1 MNDCHY
7 PWWKFAFVPC
17 AYDFIIGDQCS
28 EVYFGRDYLEN
39 REFLARNMSH
49 MTDFLSDETE
59 KGPPLQTH
67 TLREFEKLSL
77 GSAQLR
83 SDLTEPALSIQLCSS
98 LLPSKHLNDLKKEN
112 FSLKLRIYF
121 LEERI
126 QQKYEDSSEDVYRRN
141 IELKVEVESLKQELQ
156 EKQQLLDTALTT
168 AESLT
173 NQNEAELQRRCEERQ
188 QEIDHMQEIL
198 ETKIQ
203 LLQEEAK
210 LARNEAE
217 KMASHAE
224 AETLRCFT
232 LEKRLKESS
241 EGSASLTSLR
251 HQQALAE
258 KDRIIDELTQE
269 LHCKVAAIT
278 ELSDEKTLL
287 SEKVGAL
294 EDQVHDLTSSLQQKE
309 RDAEGYLQETNRWS
323 TVIHSDVQMKDAC
336 RICAR
341 ELCGNQRRW
350 IFHTA
355 SKLNLQVL
363 LSHVLGRELTRDGK
377 REFACSK
384 CAFMLDRVYRFDT
397 VIARIEALSIE
408 RLQRL
413 LQEKERLRQC
423 IGSLYRK
430 TNGDEAGPE
439 GKAGDG
445 TVDIS
450 GLPDVRYSALLQEDF
465 AYSGY
470 ESWAE
475 HEEQMADPHHHCHAS
490 EISVHRSRRCRGCAA
505 LRVADSDYEAVCKVP
520 RKLAR
525 SISCGPSTRYSASV
539 MSSVCGEEPVAVATV
554 PESVGETSGEDA
566 DVSERM
572 SPGSSVESLD
582 TAVEMGQPA
591 AKDEEAEREMREDQ
605 KFDSW
610 PEEALQQ
617 QNMAAQANRLDLALS
632 LVKNVE
638 YRPIQSP
645 RGSKLPVLVKSVP
658 PGPNSKMAFAD
669 LTLRTPYGTGSE
681 FPAKFQEMDMHLEL
695 SELEELWQDVYEE
708 YMPFSFQ
715 NLIEEQQSQLNQYEC
730 AAGQCVTEL
739 QKAQLQVQSLQIK
752 IHDTEATNKK
762 LQEKLREMESELRAI
777 KQAAQ
782 KQERTIQGLSE
793 TVTSKDTEAE
803 ELYRVIEGQ
812 NDTLC
817 KLRDMA
823 HRNQLQQL
831 QVSQE
836 ELDPAQLPPLQA
848 ELLNLQNSLFSTQ
861 LELQSSQRAHRHS
874 ERQASDLARDRDR
887 LHSDLQEAL
896 QHREAT
902 EQHNQ
907 ELRSALQQ
915 ARTELQARD
924 RLLKEKEAEKQM
936 EIEARGKTIQQLQ
949 VSLQEKEQLI
959 QEYVEHLDYQQ
970 DSGESRDALLDKLR
984 ERIKD
989 RDRALERAIDEKFR
1003 CLEEKE
1009 SEVRR
1014 LQLTLREKERDLE
1027 RLRCILSNNEET
1039 ITSLD
1044 GMLRVKALELEQV
1057 SLSGKNLQWLK
1068 QEAEDKHS
1076 QSLRERDAIISQLQT
1091 SLLSRTKEAEEL
1103 TAALLDRVSVGGSQ
1117 LAEELRLRLQLK
1129 ERLLQEALADRSRQA
1144 SEHDREVQE
1153 LLNTVGTRDQQNRET
1168 VGQLSRVIS
1177 ERAAELQE
1185 LRRQLYARER
1195 EVSELARQ
1203 SEQHGGG
1210 PRNEIGRLKSL
1221 LQEKDAFIEDE
1232 PMITS
1237 KPGETLAPCGEEGRG
1252 EDASGLHMDMQAMQD
1267 DLQLVLRKE
1276 QEAQSVLTKQREE
1289 IQIQAANIESLTR
1302 SLQIKDGLIK
1312 DLHSRLVEPSGL
1324 PVAEQ
1329 RTQELQE
1336 VRQPI
1341 NLLEAEDKVSID
1353 HQHVLGQLVLEYKKL
1368 NEALKAEKELYHSLA
1383 QLHTHGD
1390 SSEKSQA
1397 LQGEL
1402 DTIQALRGQLEEA
1415 LARTRDGALRLERAA
1430 MTQPDFGESHI
1441 FKLLGSKFNQKL
1453 VMFCSILVLP
1463 ASSAYKTSQLRLSVE
1478 SYIMW
1483 LMTLKHMVVCNSH
1496 NLPSLVMSCPAT
1508 GLSSSNSCT
1517 TQKEVS
1523 AEEEEDDDEDGSS
1536 EFTDS
1541 IEEDENSKLTALTMA
1556 TKERCLGGRP
1566 LNKTESQDALLAE
1579 QGLAEL
1585 RCEVQQLMEQK
1596 GVAERELRELKT
1608 QLESTGYASLS
1619 QMRNALLSLRLE
1631 NDKLKGQRGQ
1641 ETWGRWESG
1650 EAGWLTEGVGR
1661 KKEAGV
1667 KLRREERQIPEE
1679 ETACGPE
1686 PPGPVA
1692 GEGELGLAQGKRC
1705 APAMH
1710 YREGQG
1716 KRRCTRPQSLDL
1728 GALLSQDTD
1737 SASSSQ
1743 PAQLS
1748 PGSFWEHVEV
1758 SLREQSKKLRSDLA
1772 LSLQDNRELQERLM
1786 VSEATVQAQA
1796 EQLKEYR
1803 VLLCKFCVYCCCSW
1817 DSSYLKCVVLQYKNV
1832 PFSNHLCY
1840 RIGCNITFA
1849 YRCSAIRNE
1858 ISVFNTE
1865 TPSCSVLP
1873 CVLKWQCALT
1883 DCPVCVS
1890 GSLAESS
1897 VEQDSKQVQVD
1908 LQDLGYETCG
1918 RSENEAEREDASS
1931 PEYEDLDVH
1940 GAAYGLAPQPLL
1952 SSLKAWPADAGELG
1966 KCDDVAALQQHI
1978 QDLRAQL
1985 RRSEKLI
1992 RNLQRRARSFSTT
2005 SDYASSLERPRKVN
2019 WNFQAAA
2026 AAASPT
2032 PSGAEE
2038 DEGWQSDGVAG
2049 VPAPRPNKEL
2059 QELVARVASLEAQLK
2074 SSRMDGK
2081 ASSEDLKS
2089 ATWPGKYD
2097 SLIQAQARELSHLRQ
2112 KMRVGRGVCHIL
2124 SQHLGD
2130 TTKSFEELLRGN
2142 DIDYYMGQS
2151 FREQLAQS
2159 LALAERVNSNLS
2171 DRSGDRPEVDDKTGH
2186 ELLALRP
2193 LPQRTG
2199 KAVGHQ
2205 WHKSPVRQGT
2215 LSVRGTE
2222 ELMAPLW
2229 KLMLSKSNP
2238 LYRESLFSFS
2248 LWECRA
2254 QERELLFLRKQ
2265 AERERRALHRELDK
2279 LSKELQQKD
2288 KIIDSLRSKLQQRSD
2303 TPSSSHALSETTD
2316 QSDRTSFVSDDHAS
2330 TNEELE
2336 LCSDMDAASEYTQE
2350 EATGRGSPGQA
2361 ITDPHSHSGTPPQ
2374 HPSVPSSTTASH
2386 GAQSSNNNP
2395 IIPCTQH
2402 KPMDLNQAQTES
2414 AHPLEFSCL
2423 CPYVHLLVLLNCP
2436 QRVTFIAE
2444 GLYSSPLSGA
2454 APFPQPHYCPDPS
2467 GPPGSLPFDPQPLIL
2482 GPSYHGAAPFSL
2494 AEVHQELQMLQ
2505 RQLGESYAVPHVKP
2519 MASFPLASHSQPESS
2534 SFAALTRHPFHQPQ
2548 LGCPANANG
2557 ALKAQAGLLDDGTMW
2572 DMSHLA
2578 RPGRA
2583 SNYGDVSSGSSGYQS
2598 GTGHTGADLIEE
2610 HLSEI
2615 RSLQQRLED
2624 SICTNNRLRQQLEER
2639 LATAGRDSGPP
2650 TNIYIQGLESVSQLS
2665 NENRALR
2672 EENLGLQA
2680 RLNQASR
2687 ESSAEME
2694 ELREAVLSGRAR
2706 LKEAE
2711 LEAEQWREESRRLQ
2725 AQSCEQEQEIQQLR
2739 QEKQASQ
2746 ERNNGLQHEVNLQQ
2760 QQLDDNRQ
2768 LLHSLQCEL
2777 QVYDRVCR
2785 AGQSP
2790 HSAYRGGA
2798 ATALELNELLAEVR
2812 GLRVQLEHSIQENS
2826 CLREQLEQQLGRSL
2840 ATHRASRPSSISI
2853 TTTRDT
2859 GCKRQLFQDPVPSPP
2874 VRDTGMFNPG
2884 SPFTLF
2890 SKSTDLDDPDVTGS
2904 GVDILQPNTVLEG
2917 EAPDGSFANKNG
2929 RHAIGHVDDFS
2940 ALQQQILEGK
2950 MLVHKMEAVLQSS
2963 LSAAVNTGQSLDCSS
2978 VKTLLSNTKTLR
2990 QILDEA
2996 ASLLKMFWRAALPS
3010 GESCA
3015 QHIKK
3020 EQSMT
3025 EEIQKLQ
3032 RKITEQEGLLQSTIE
3047 RLRNTNR
3054 TKESMEHFIVS
3065 QLSRTR
3071 DVLKKARTNLEK
3083 NEYQISSLSSSSPC
3097 AGKAAIPRCPREPSS
3112 DWGFLSFRKQ
3122 EPARKRTSHRPTKTR
3137 NGQCLLQVVTY

>member
-1 MNDCHY
+1 M
-7 PWWKFAFVPC
+7 
-17 AYDFIIGDQCS
+17 
-28 EVYFGRDYLEN
+28 L
-39 REFLARNMSH
+39 
-49 MTDFLSDETE
+49 
-59 KGPPLQTH
+59 
-67 TLREFEKLSL
+67 
-77 GSAQLR
+77 
-83 SDLTEPALSIQLCSS
+83 
-98 LLPSKHLNDLKKEN
+98 
-112 FSLKLRIYF
+112 
-121 LEERI
+121 
-126 QQKYEDSSEDVYRRN
+126 DSR
-141 IELKVEVESLKQELQ
+141 
-156 EKQQLLDTALTT
+156 
-168 AESLT
+168 
-173 NQNEAELQRRCEERQ
+173 
-188 QEIDHMQEIL
+188 
-198 ETKIQ
+198 
-203 LLQEEAK
+203 
-210 LARNEAE
+210 
-217 KMASHAE
+217 
-224 AETLRCFT
+224 
-232 LEKRLKESS
+232 
-241 EGSASLTSLR
+241 
-251 HQQALAE
+251 
-258 KDRIIDELTQE
+258 
-269 LHCKVAAIT
+269 
-278 ELSDEKTLL
+278 
-287 SEKVGAL
+287 
-294 EDQVHDLTSSLQQKE
+294 
-309 RDAEGYLQETNRWS
+309 
-323 TVIHSDVQMKDAC
+323 MKDAC

-423 IGSLYRK
+423 IGSLYRR

-450 GLPDVRYSALLQEDF
+450 GLPDLRYSALLQEDF

-475 HEEQMADPHHHCHAS
+475 LEEQTADPHHHCHAS

-539 MSSVCGEEPVAVATV
+539 VSSVCGEEPAAVATV

-610 PEEALQQ
+610 PEEAPQQ
-617 QNMAAQANRLDLALS
+617 LNMAAQANRLDLALS

-681 FPAKFQEMDMHLEL
+681 FPAKFQEMVPPRIQQDMHLEL

-823 HRNQLQQL
+823 HRNQLQQV

-836 ELDPAQLPPLQA
+836 ELGPAQLPPLQA

-874 ERQASDLARDRDR
+874 ERRASDLARSRDR
-887 LHSDLQEAL
+887 LQSDLQEAL

-936 EIEARGKTIQQLQ
+936 EIEAREKTIQQLQ

-1076 QSLRERDAIISQLQT
+1076 QSLRERDAIINQLQT
-1091 SLLSRTKEAEEL
+1091 SLHSRTKEAEEL

-1117 LAEELRLRLQLK
+1117 LAEELRLRLQVK
-1129 ERLLQEALADRSRQA
+1129 ERLLQEALADRGRQA

-1153 LLNTVGTRDQQNRET
+1153 LLDTVSTRDQQNRET
-1168 VGQLSRVIS
+1168 VGQLSRVIG

-1185 LRRQLYARER
+1185 LRRQLHARER
-1195 EVSELARQ
+1195 EVSELARER
-1203 SEQHGGG
+1203 EQHGRG

-1221 LQEKDAFIEDE
+1221 LQEKDAFIEELMQCGPHGHDE

-1237 KPGETLAPCGEEGRG
+1237 KPGETVPDCGEEGRG
-1252 EDASGLHMDMQAMQD
+1252 EDASGLQMDMQAMQD

-1336 VRQPI
+1336 VRGPI
-1341 NLLEAEDKVSID
+1341 NLLEAQDKVSID
-1353 HQHVLGQLVLEYKKL
+1353 HQDVLGQLVLEYKKL

-1430 MTQPDFGESHI
+1430 MTQPDFGE
-1441 FKLLGSKFNQKL
+1441 
-1453 VMFCSILVLP
+1453 
-1463 ASSAYKTSQLRLSVE
+1463 
-1478 SYIMW
+1478 
-1483 LMTLKHMVVCNSH
+1483 
-1496 NLPSLVMSCPAT
+1496 
-1508 GLSSSNSCT
+1508 
-1517 TQKEVS
+1517 VS
-1523 AEEEEDDDEDGSS
+1523 AEEDEDDDDEDGSS

-1556 TKERCLGGRP
+1556 TKESVGNTSEQSCLGGRP
-1566 LNKTESQDALLAE
+1566 LSKTVSQDALLAE

-1679 ETACGPE
+1679 EAACGPE

-1743 PAQLS
+1743 PTQLS
-1748 PGSFWEHVEV
+1748 PGHFWEHVEV
-1758 SLREQSKKLRSDLA
+1758 SLREQSEKLRSDLA

-1803 VLLCKFCVYCCCSW
+1803 VLLS
-1817 DSSYLKCVVLQYKNV
+1817 
-1832 PFSNHLCY
+1832 
-1840 RIGCNITFA
+1840 
-1849 YRCSAIRNE
+1849 
-1858 ISVFNTE
+1858 E
-1865 TPSCSVLP
+1865 T
-1873 CVLKWQCALT
+1873 
-1883 DCPVCVS
+1883 
-1890 GSLAESS
+1890 S

-2026 AAASPT
+2026 TTASPT

-2074 SSRMDGK
+2074 SSRMEGK
-2081 ASSEDLKS
+2081 ASSEDIKS

-2130 TTKSFEELLRGN
+2130 TTKSFEELLRAN

-2171 DRSGDRPEVDDKTGH
+2171 DRDRPEVDDKTGH
-2186 ELLALRP
+2186 ELLALR
-2193 LPQRTG
+2193 
-2199 KAVGHQ
+2199 
-2205 WHKSPVRQGT
+2205 
-2215 LSVRGTE
+2215 
-2222 ELMAPLW
+2222 
-2229 KLMLSKSNP
+2229 
-2238 LYRESLFSFS
+2238 
-2248 LWECRA
+2248 
-2254 QERELLFLRKQ
+2254 
-2265 AERERRALHRELDK
+2265 

-2402 KPMDLNQAQTES
+2402 KPMDLNQAQT
-2414 AHPLEFSCL
+2414 
-2423 CPYVHLLVLLNCP
+2423 
-2436 QRVTFIAE
+2436 
-2444 GLYSSPLSGA
+2444 GLYSSPLSSA

-2467 GPPGSLPFDPQPLIL
+2467 GPPSSLPFDPQPLIL
-2482 GPSYHGAAPFSL
+2482 GPSYHGGAPFSL

-2534 SFAALTRHPFHQPQ
+2534 SFAPLTRHAFHQPL
-2548 LGCPANANG
+2548 LGCPANTNG
-2557 ALKAQAGLLDDGTMW
+2557 ALKTQAGLLDAGAMW

-2610 HLSEI
+2610 HLGEI

-2694 ELREAVLSGRAR
+2694 ELREAVLAGRAR

-2725 AQSCEQEQEIQQLR
+2725 VQSCEQQQEIQQLR

-2760 QQLDDNRQ
+2760 QQLDDSRQ

-2790 HSAYRGGA
+2790 HSAYRGGV

-2840 ATHRASRPSSISI
+2840 ATHRAPRPSSISI
-2853 TTTRDT
+2853 TTPRDT

-3047 RLRNTNR
+3047 RLKNTNR

-3071 DVLKKARTNLEK
+3071 DVLKKARTNLEYIQK
-3083 NEYQISSLSSSSPC
+3083 NEYQISSLSSYSPC

-3112 DWGFLSFRKQ
+3112 DWGFLSSRKQ

-3137 NGQCLLQVVTY
+3137 NAQCLLQVVTY

>member
-1 MNDCHY
+1 
-7 PWWKFAFVPC
+7 
-17 AYDFIIGDQCS
+17 
-28 EVYFGRDYLEN
+28 
-39 REFLARNMSH
+39 MSNGYR
-49 MTDFLSDETE
+49 TLS
-59 KGPPLQTH
+59 Q
-67 TLREFEKLSL
+67 
-77 GSAQLR
+77 
-83 SDLTEPALSIQLCSS
+83 
-98 LLPSKHLNDLKKEN
+98 HLNDLKKEN

-269 LHCKVAAIT
+269 LRCKVAAIT

-287 SEKVGAL
+287 SEKVEAL

-309 RDAEGYLQETNRWS
+309 RDAEFFQDELGREKLRIQQEMQGAPMLDSR
-323 TVIHSDVQMKDAC
+323 MKDAC

-423 IGSLYRK
+423 IGSLYRR

-450 GLPDVRYSALLQEDF
+450 GLPDLRYSALLQEDF

-475 HEEQMADPHHHCHAS
+475 LEEQTADPHHHCHAS

-539 MSSVCGEEPVAVATV
+539 VSSVCGEEPAAVATV

-610 PEEALQQ
+610 PEEAPQQ
-617 QNMAAQANRLDLALS
+617 LNMAAQANRLDLALS

-681 FPAKFQEMDMHLEL
+681 FPAKFQEMVPPRIQQDMHLEL

-823 HRNQLQQL
+823 HRNQLQQV

-836 ELDPAQLPPLQA
+836 ELGPAQLPPLQA

-874 ERQASDLARDRDR
+874 ERRASDLARSRDR
-887 LHSDLQEAL
+887 LQSDLQEAL

-936 EIEARGKTIQQLQ
+936 EIEAREKTIQQLQ

-1091 SLLSRTKEAEEL
+1091 SLHSRTKEAEEL

-1129 ERLLQEALADRSRQA
+1129 ERLLQEALADRGRQA

-1153 LLNTVGTRDQQNRET
+1153 LLDTVSTRDQQNRET
-1168 VGQLSRVIS
+1168 VGQLSRVIG

-1185 LRRQLYARER
+1185 LRRQLHARER
-1195 EVSELARQ
+1195 EVSELARER
-1203 SEQHGGG
+1203 EQHGGG

-1221 LQEKDAFIEDE
+1221 LQEKDAFIEELMQCGPHGHDE

-1237 KPGETLAPCGEEGRG
+1237 KPGETVPDCGEEGRG
-1252 EDASGLHMDMQAMQD
+1252 EDASGLQMDMQAMQD

-1276 QEAQSVLTKQREE
+1276 QEAQQELSSLQSVLTKQREE

-1336 VRQPI
+1336 VRGPI
-1341 NLLEAEDKVSID
+1341 NLLEAQDKVSID
-1353 HQHVLGQLVLEYKKL
+1353 HQDVLGQLVLEYKKL

-1430 MTQPDFGESHI
+1430 MTQPDFGE
-1441 FKLLGSKFNQKL
+1441 
-1453 VMFCSILVLP
+1453 
-1463 ASSAYKTSQLRLSVE
+1463 
-1478 SYIMW
+1478 
-1483 LMTLKHMVVCNSH
+1483 
-1496 NLPSLVMSCPAT
+1496 
-1508 GLSSSNSCT
+1508 
-1517 TQKEVS
+1517 VS
-1523 AEEEEDDDEDGSS
+1523 AEEDEDDDDEDGSS

-1556 TKERCLGGRP
+1556 TKEIYSHFFPEVFADP
-1566 LNKTESQDALLAE
+1566 LT
-1579 QGLAEL
+1579 
-1585 RCEVQQLMEQK
+1585 
-1596 GVAERELRELKT
+1596 
-1608 QLESTGYASLS
+1608 
-1619 QMRNALLSLRLE
+1619 RL
-1631 NDKLKGQRGQ
+1631 
-1641 ETWGRWESG
+1641 
-1650 EAGWLTEGVGR
+1650 V
-1661 KKEAGV
+1661 
-1667 KLRREERQIPEE
+1667 P
-1679 ETACGPE
+1679 
-1686 PPGPVA
+1686 
-1692 GEGELGLAQGKRC
+1692 
-1705 APAMH
+1705 
-1710 YREGQG
+1710 
-1716 KRRCTRPQSLDL
+1716 CT
-1728 GALLSQDTD
+1728 
-1737 SASSSQ
+1737 
-1743 PAQLS
+1743 
-1748 PGSFWEHVEV
+1748 
-1758 SLREQSKKLRSDLA
+1758 
-1772 LSLQDNRELQERLM
+1772 
-1786 VSEATVQAQA
+1786 
-1796 EQLKEYR
+1796 
-1803 VLLCKFCVYCCCSW
+1803 
-1817 DSSYLKCVVLQYKNV
+1817 
-1832 PFSNHLCY
+1832 
-1840 RIGCNITFA
+1840 
-1849 YRCSAIRNE
+1849 
-1858 ISVFNTE
+1858 
-1865 TPSCSVLP
+1865 
-1873 CVLKWQCALT
+1873 
-1883 DCPVCVS
+1883 
-1890 GSLAESS
+1890 
-1897 VEQDSKQVQVD
+1897 
-1908 LQDLGYETCG
+1908 
-1918 RSENEAEREDASS
+1918 
-1931 PEYEDLDVH
+1931 EYEDLDVH

-2026 AAASPT
+2026 ASPT

-2074 SSRMDGK
+2074 SSRMEGK

-2130 TTKSFEELLRGN
+2130 TTKSFEELLRANDIDYYMGQSFREQLAQSLALAERVNSNLSDPGWLTEGVGRKKEAGVKLRREERQIPEEEAACGPEPPGPVAGEGELGLAQGKRCAPAMHYREGQGKRRCTRPQSLDLGALLSQDTDSASSSQPTQLSPGHFWEHVEVSLREQSEKLRSDLALSLQDNRELQERLMVSEATVQAQAEQLKEYRVLLLPAPRPNKELQELVARVASLEAQLKSSRMEGKASSEDLKSATWPGKYDSLIQAQARELSHLRQKMRVGRGVCHILSQHLGDTTKSFEELLRAN

-2171 DRSGDRPEVDDKTGH
+2171 DRDRPEVDDKTGH
-2186 ELLALRP
+2186 ELLALR
-2193 LPQRTG
+2193 
-2199 KAVGHQ
+2199 
-2205 WHKSPVRQGT
+2205 
-2215 LSVRGTE
+2215 
-2222 ELMAPLW
+2222 
-2229 KLMLSKSNP
+2229 
-2238 LYRESLFSFS
+2238 
-2248 LWECRA
+2248 
-2254 QERELLFLRKQ
+2254 
-2265 AERERRALHRELDK
+2265 

-2374 HPSVPSSTTASH
+2374 HPSVQSSTTASH

-2402 KPMDLNQAQTES
+2402 KPMDLNQAQT
-2414 AHPLEFSCL
+2414 
-2423 CPYVHLLVLLNCP
+2423 
-2436 QRVTFIAE
+2436 
-2444 GLYSSPLSGA
+2444 GLYSSPLSSA

-2482 GPSYHGAAPFSL
+2482 GPSYHGGAPFSL

-2505 RQLGESYAVPHVKP
+2505 RQLGESYAVPHIKP

-2534 SFAALTRHPFHQPQ
+2534 SFAPLTRHAFHQSL

-2557 ALKAQAGLLDDGTMW
+2557 ALKTQAGLLDAGAMW

-2610 HLSEI
+2610 HLGEI

-2694 ELREAVLSGRAR
+2694 ELREAVLAGRAR

-2711 LEAEQWREESRRLQ
+2711 LEAEQWREESRQLQ
-2725 AQSCEQEQEIQQLR
+2725 AQSCEQQQEIQQLR

-2760 QQLDDNRQ
+2760 QQLDDSRQ

-2840 ATHRASRPSSISI
+2840 ATHRAPRPSSISI
-2853 TTTRDT
+2853 TTPRDT

-3047 RLRNTNR
+3047 RLKNTNR

-3083 NEYQISSLSSSSPC
+3083 NEYQISSLSSYSPC

-3112 DWGFLSFRKQ
+3112 DWGFLSSRKQ

-3137 NGQCLLQVVTY
+3137 NAQCLLQVVTY

>member
-1 MNDCHY
+1 
-7 PWWKFAFVPC
+7 PV
-17 AYDFIIGDQCS
+17 
-28 EVYFGRDYLEN
+28 
-39 REFLARNMSH
+39 MSNGYR
-49 MTDFLSDETE
+49 TLS
-59 KGPPLQTH
+59 Q
-67 TLREFEKLSL
+67 
-77 GSAQLR
+77 
-83 SDLTEPALSIQLCSS
+83 
-98 LLPSKHLNDLKKEN
+98 HLNDLKKEN

-269 LHCKVAAIT
+269 LRCKVAAIT

-287 SEKVGAL
+287 SEKVEAL

-309 RDAEGYLQETNRWS
+309 RDAEFFQDE
-323 TVIHSDVQMKDAC
+323 
-336 RICAR
+336 
-341 ELCGNQRRW
+341 
-350 IFHTA
+350 
-355 SKLNLQVL
+355 
-363 LSHVLGRELTRDGK
+363 LGREKL
-377 REFACSK
+377 
-384 CAFMLDRVYRFDT
+384 
-397 VIARIEALSIE
+397 RI
-408 RLQRL
+408 Q
-413 LQEKERLRQC
+413 
-423 IGSLYRK
+423 
-430 TNGDEAGPE
+430 
-439 GKAGDG
+439 
-445 TVDIS
+445 
-450 GLPDVRYSALLQEDF
+450 
-465 AYSGY
+465 
-470 ESWAE
+470 
-475 HEEQMADPHHHCHAS
+475 
-490 EISVHRSRRCRGCAA
+490 
-505 LRVADSDYEAVCKVP
+505 
-520 RKLAR
+520 
-525 SISCGPSTRYSASV
+525 
-539 MSSVCGEEPVAVATV
+539 
-554 PESVGETSGEDA
+554 
-566 DVSERM
+566 
-572 SPGSSVESLD
+572 
-582 TAVEMGQPA
+582 
-591 AKDEEAEREMREDQ
+591 
-605 KFDSW
+605 
-610 PEEALQQ
+610 
-617 QNMAAQANRLDLALS
+617 
-632 LVKNVE
+632 
-638 YRPIQSP
+638 
-645 RGSKLPVLVKSVP
+645 
-658 PGPNSKMAFAD
+658 
-669 LTLRTPYGTGSE
+669 
-681 FPAKFQEMDMHLEL
+681 QEM
-695 SELEELWQDVYEE
+695 
-708 YMPFSFQ
+708 Q

-823 HRNQLQQL
+823 HRNQLQQV

-836 ELDPAQLPPLQA
+836 ELGPAQLPPLQA

-874 ERQASDLARDRDR
+874 ERRASDLARSRDR
-887 LHSDLQEAL
+887 LQSDLQEAL

-936 EIEARGKTIQQLQ
+936 EIEAREKTIQQLQ

-1091 SLLSRTKEAEEL
+1091 SLHSRTKEAEEL

-1129 ERLLQEALADRSRQA
+1129 ERLLQEALADRGRQA

-1153 LLNTVGTRDQQNRET
+1153 LLDTVSTRDQQNRET
-1168 VGQLSRVIS
+1168 VGQLSRVIG

-1185 LRRQLYARER
+1185 LRRQLHARER
-1195 EVSELARQ
+1195 EVSELARER
-1203 SEQHGGG
+1203 EQHGGG

-1221 LQEKDAFIEDE
+1221 LQEKDAFIEV
-1232 PMITS
+1232 
-1237 KPGETLAPCGEEGRG
+1237 LAGRG
-1252 EDASGLHMDMQAMQD
+1252 EDASGLQMDMQAMQD

-1276 QEAQSVLTKQREE
+1276 QEAQQELSSLQSVLTKQREE
-1289 IQIQAANIESLTR
+1289 KAQ
-1302 SLQIKDGLIK
+1302 
-1312 DLHSRLVEPSGL
+1312 
-1324 PVAEQ
+1324 
-1329 RTQELQE
+1329 
-1336 VRQPI
+1336 
-1341 NLLEAEDKVSID
+1341 DKVSID
-1353 HQHVLGQLVLEYKKL
+1353 HQDVLGQLVLEYKKL

-1430 MTQPDFGESHI
+1430 MTQPDFGE
-1441 FKLLGSKFNQKL
+1441 
-1453 VMFCSILVLP
+1453 
-1463 ASSAYKTSQLRLSVE
+1463 
-1478 SYIMW
+1478 
-1483 LMTLKHMVVCNSH
+1483 
-1496 NLPSLVMSCPAT
+1496 
-1508 GLSSSNSCT
+1508 
-1517 TQKEVS
+1517 VS
-1523 AEEEEDDDEDGSS
+1523 AEEDEDDDDEDGSS

-1556 TKERCLGGRP
+1556 TKEHAYVISSDLSCITRFVEFLKAWPADAGELGKCDDVAA
-1566 LNKTESQDALLAE
+1566 LQQHIQD
-1579 QGLAEL
+1579 L
-1585 RCEVQQLMEQK
+1585 RAQLRRSEKLIRNLQRR
-1596 GVAERELRELKT
+1596 ARSF
-1608 QLESTGYASLS
+1608 STTSDYAS
-1619 QMRNALLSLRLE
+1619 SLERPR
-1631 NDKLKGQRGQ
+1631 K
-1641 ETWGRWESG
+1641 G

-1679 ETACGPE
+1679 EAACGPE

-1743 PAQLS
+1743 PTQLS
-1748 PGSFWEHVEV
+1748 PGHFWEHVEV
-1758 SLREQSKKLRSDLA
+1758 SLREQSEKLRSDLA

-1803 VLLCKFCVYCCCSW
+1803 VLLCKFCVYCCSSL
-1817 DSSYLKCVVLQYKNV
+1817 DSLSLKMFMYTSCLKCVVLQYKNV

-1849 YRCSAIRNE
+1849 GSCSAIRTE
-1858 ISVFNTE
+1858 IRME
-1865 TPSCSVLP
+1865 TPSCSMLP
-1873 CVLKWQCALT
+1873 CVLKWQCPLT
-1883 DCPVCVS
+1883 DSPVCVC
-1890 GSLAESS
+1890 GSLAETS

-1908 LQDLGYETCG
+1908 LL
-1918 RSENEAEREDASS
+1918 
-1931 PEYEDLDVH
+1931 
-1940 GAAYGLAPQPLL
+1940 
-1952 SSLKAWPADAGELG
+1952 
-1966 KCDDVAALQQHI
+1966 
-1978 QDLRAQL
+1978 
-1985 RRSEKLI
+1985 
-1992 RNLQRRARSFSTT
+1992 
-2005 SDYASSLERPRKVN
+2005 
-2019 WNFQAAA
+2019 
-2026 AAASPT
+2026 
-2032 PSGAEE
+2032 
-2038 DEGWQSDGVAG
+2038 
-2049 VPAPRPNKEL
+2049 PAPRPNKEL

-2074 SSRMDGK
+2074 SSRMEGK

-2130 TTKSFEELLRGN
+2130 TTKSFEELLRAN

-2171 DRSGDRPEVDDKTGH
+2171 DRDRPEVDDKTGH
-2186 ELLALRP
+2186 ELLALR
-2193 LPQRTG
+2193 
-2199 KAVGHQ
+2199 
-2205 WHKSPVRQGT
+2205 
-2215 LSVRGTE
+2215 
-2222 ELMAPLW
+2222 
-2229 KLMLSKSNP
+2229 
-2238 LYRESLFSFS
+2238 
-2248 LWECRA
+2248 
-2254 QERELLFLRKQ
+2254 
-2265 AERERRALHRELDK
+2265 

-2374 HPSVPSSTTASH
+2374 HPSVQSSTTASH

-2402 KPMDLNQAQTES
+2402 KPMDLNQAQT
-2414 AHPLEFSCL
+2414 
-2423 CPYVHLLVLLNCP
+2423 
-2436 QRVTFIAE
+2436 
-2444 GLYSSPLSGA
+2444 GLYSSPLSSA

-2482 GPSYHGAAPFSL
+2482 GPSYHGGAPFSL

-2505 RQLGESYAVPHVKP
+2505 RQLGEKENRGYAVPHIKP

-2534 SFAALTRHPFHQPQ
+2534 SFAPLTRHAFHQSL

-2557 ALKAQAGLLDDGTMW
+2557 ALKTQAGLLDAGAMW

-2610 HLSEI
+2610 HLGEI

-2694 ELREAVLSGRAR
+2694 ELREAVLAGRAR

-2711 LEAEQWREESRRLQ
+2711 LEAEQWREESRQLQ
-2725 AQSCEQEQEIQQLR
+2725 AQSCEQQQEIQQLR

-2760 QQLDDNRQ
+2760 QQLDDSRQ

-2840 ATHRASRPSSISI
+2840 ATHRAPRPSSISI
-2853 TTTRDT
+2853 TTPRDT

-2890 SKSTDLDDPDVTGS
+2890 SKSTDLDDPDVTGI
-2904 GVDILQPNTVLEG
+2904 DILQPNTVLEG

-2963 LSAAVNTGQSLDCSS
+2963 LSAAVNTGQQPHLPQSLDCSS

-3047 RLRNTNR
+3047 RLKNTNR

-3083 NEYQISSLSSSSPC
+3083 NEYQISSLSSYSPC

-3112 DWGFLSFRKQ
+3112 DWGFLSSRKQ

-3137 NGQCLLQVVTY
+3137 NAQCLLQVVTY